1 MATQNEYDVLVI
13 GAGPGGY
20 VAAIRASQLGLKAAV
35 VEKDK
40 PGGVCLNIGCIPSK
54 ALIHH
59 AETFMH
65 RTDLEDFGVKVD
77 TSKFNYEKVYERSRN
92 AADTLSKGVSG
103 LIKRNKI
110 DYIEGE
116 AKFESK
122 NTVIVTSSKNESRKL
137 TATNVIIATG
147 GRPRE
152 LPGFEFDEERVLSST
167 GLLYMKKLPK
177 SLIVMGGGYIGME
190 FAYVMNAFGVD
201 VTVVEMLPRILPASD
216 DEVVKVVQKAFEK
229 RGVTFM
235 TDTKVES
242 LDTSGKT
249 LKLKVTG
256 KSGSSTLEADTVLV
270 AVGRV
275 PNTEKLGLEN
285 IGVRTEKGLIPVKD
299 YYATGIK
306 GVYAIGDVVG
316 TPPLAHVASKEGE
329 IVAEHIAGHRTSP
342 RIDPDEIPA
351 AVYSEPQVAS
361 FGPTE
366 AQAKERGLAFKKAVF
381 PYRGA
386 GKTVAVE
393 QSEGLV
399 KILYDEKTHE
409 VFAAHI
415 VGADASELIHELL
428 LTKKAELLPEDVAA
442 MIHAHPTV
450 SEAVMEAARAV
461 EGWAIHA

>member
-1 MATQNEYDVLVI
+1 MATKADYDVLVI

-20 VAAIRASQLGLKAAV
+20 VAAIRASQLGLKAAI
-35 VEKDK
+35 VERDK
-40 PGGVCLNIGCIPSK
+40 AGGVCLNIGCIPSK

-65 RTDLEDFGVKVD
+65 RTDLEDFGVTVD
-77 TSKFNYEKVYERSRN
+77 VSKFNYEKVYDRSRS

-110 DYIEGE
+110 DYIDGH
-116 AKFESK
+116 ARFRSK
-122 NTVIVTSSKNESRKL
+122 DTVEIHDKDGKSR
-137 TATNVIIATG
+137 TVRASNIIIATG

-152 LPGFEFDEERVLSST
+152 LPGFEFDEKRILSST
-167 GLLYMKKLPK
+167 GLLYLKKLPK

-235 TDTKVES
+235 TETKVES
-242 LDTSGKT
+242 LDSSGKN
-249 LKLKVTG
+249 LKLKVSG
-256 KSGSSTLEADTVLV
+256 KSGSSTLEAESLLV

-275 PNTEKLGLEN
+275 PNTEDLGLEN
-285 IGVRTEKGLIPVKD
+285 VGIRTEKGMIPVKD
-299 YYATGIK
+299 YYSTGIK

-329 IVAEHIAGHRTSP
+329 IVAEHIAGHQTQP
-342 RIDPDEIPA
+342 TIDPDEIPA

-366 AQAKERGLAFKKAVF
+366 DQAKERGLSYKKAVF

-393 QSEGLV
+393 QSEGMV
-399 KILYDEKTHE
+399 KILYHEKTHE
-409 VFAAHI
+409 VFSAHI

-428 LTKKAELLPEDVAA
+428 LAKKAELLPEDVAT

-450 SEAVMEAARAV
+450 SEAVMEAARAA